1 MNSSKIIKFG
11 RDYAVLI
18 LIVLL
23 MIVLSLASDAFLTP
37 RNLLNILNQNAPL
50 AIIACALTLVIIV
63 GGFDLST
70 GAIFAVA
77 SVSSAYIA
85 INFNPYIGLLL
96 APIIGIALGY
106 LNGIIITTFKVHSF
120 LSTIATSLVF
130 RGLAILITGGFLIPV
145 RMKEFTWLG
154 REKIFEVHV
163 AVYVLIVF
171 AILSTFILTKTT
183 VGRYIFAIGGNEDA
197 SILSGIKVNLVKIF
211 AFSFCG
217 FAAGIAAA
225 IQVSRIS
232 LGTSQAG
239 VGMEL
244 QAIAAVIL
252 GGTSIYGGSGAV
264 WRSIAGVMLL
274 ALINNGFNILN
285 ADPFYKDLT
294 TGLVIIAAVA
304 LTSGRK

>member
-1 MNSSKIIKFG
+1 MFNFVNFL
-11 RDYAVLI
+11 RTYAVLI

-23 MIVLSLASDAFLTP
+23 MIILTLSSEAFLTP

-50 AIIACALTLVIIV
+50 AIIASALTLVIIV

-70 GAIFAVA
+70 AAIFAVA
-77 SVSSAYIA
+77 SVTAAWIA
-85 INFNPYIGLLL
+85 INYNPYVGLLV
-96 APIIGIALGY
+96 APLIGMVLGY
-106 LNGIIITTFKVHSF
+106 LNGIIITSLKVHSF

-130 RGLAILITGGFLIPV
+130 RGMAILITGGFLIPV

-154 REKIFEVHV
+154 REKIFDVHV
-163 AVYVLIVF
+163 AVYVLLVF
-171 AILSTFILTKTT
+171 AIISTFVLNRTT
-183 VGRYIFAIGGNEDA
+183 IGRYIFAIGGNEDA

-217 FAAGIAAA
+217 FASGIAAA
-225 IQVSRIS
+225 VQVSRIS

-239 VGMEL
+239 LGMEL

-304 LTSGRK
+304 LTAGRK

>member
-1 MNSSKIIKFG
+1 MNSSKIINFG

-18 LIVLL
+18 LIILL

-77 SVSSAYIA
+77 SVSSAFIA
-85 INFNPYIGLLL
+85 INFNPYVGLLL

>member
-1 MNSSKIIKFG
+1 MNSLKIINFG